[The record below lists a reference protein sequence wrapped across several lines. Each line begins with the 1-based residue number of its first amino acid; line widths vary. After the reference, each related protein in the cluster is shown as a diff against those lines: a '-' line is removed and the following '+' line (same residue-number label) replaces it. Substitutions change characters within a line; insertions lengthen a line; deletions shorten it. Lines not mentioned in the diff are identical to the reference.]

1 MPLALIFTPPSVEPR
16 MGVNDQKNRS
26 RAPRR
31 LSGSGGRS
39 KAANEFH
46 HLHAE
51 CVSALEAY
59 IAEADKLCR
68 MLKFCNGNAASAT
81 DQVDLVEQRQRETNA
96 HAEYH
101 RARKRLLRR
110 ARLSPTRKNLLPFSI
125 AV

>member
-1 MPLALIFTPPSVEPR
+1 MRVDDQKKKSGIRSRPPKPGSHSKA
-16 MGVNDQKNRS
+16 VND
-26 RAPRR
+26 
-31 LSGSGGRS
+31 
-39 KAANEFH
+39 FH

-68 MLKFCNGNAASAT
+68 MLKFCNGNATNAM
-81 DQVDLVEQRQRETNA
+81 DQVDLLEQRQRETTA

-110 ARLSPTRKNLLPFSI
+110 ARLNPARKNLLSFSI